1 MKKIYEQF
9 CKLEEIIALVLL
21 SGITILVFVAAVM
34 RTLNMPLNWAQDA
47 ALVAFAWLI
56 FLGSDIAMRGE
67 GLIGVDLIVRK
78 FPMTVQKALDVIF
91 KLIIIAFLVVLV
103 VNGYGMTVSGWSRQ
117 ITTLGISYSY
127 VTMAVPVGT
136 ALYAT
141 SDIMGCSIEDTIRY
155 GWPFYLAIVAVI
167 IFMVIFPD
175 AVLFLPNLVY
185 GT

>member
-78 FPMTVQKALDVIF
+78 FK
-91 KLIIIAFLVVLV
+91 
-103 VNGYGMTVSGWSRQ
+103 
-117 ITTLGISYSY
+117 SY
-127 VTMAVPVGT
+127 
-136 ALYAT
+136 
-141 SDIMGCSIEDTIRY
+141 
-155 GWPFYLAIVAVI
+155 
-167 IFMVIFPD
+167 
-175 AVLFLPNLVY
+175 
-185 GT
+185 